1 MRLVSNKKPHVLKLD
16 LGWTRTDQFS
26 SRHVAESEISVTIV
40 WWCTQEGQIIIMSI
54 IQQNYNSILYIYPV
68 GDGRLWWEVGEV
80 GVCPDLPLTDP
91 TVPALSFVLSI
102 SNTLPPI
109 EAVATAAV
117 VNFFLSEIIIRNK
130 YTDSRC
136 QNMWWQIRSLWI

>member
-1 MRLVSNKKPHVLKLD
+1 MGKIVSL
-16 LGWTRTDQFS
+16 
-26 SRHVAESEISVTIV
+26 VAESEISVKTV
-40 WWCTQEGQIIIMSI
+40 WQYTQEGQILSF
-54 IQQNYNSILYIYPV
+54 IQQDYNLILYIYPV

-117 VNFFLSEIIIRNK
+117 VKTFLSEIIIRNK
-130 YTDSRC
+130 YADSRC